1 MDILRNNL
9 LQVVTPSG
17 NVLVDDL
24 TLRLES
30 GSNLLITGNALKCLL
45 SLSGSVLL
53 ISMLAVKEI
62 ELIVEYSN
70 VLQEQENSCKN
81 NLVFPIL

>member
-30 GSNLLITGNALKCLL
+30 GSNLLITGNAIKYLL
-45 SLSGSVLL
+45 PLSGSVLL
-53 ISMLAVKEI
+53 ISNEI

-70 VLQEQENSCKN
+70 ILQVQETSCKN

>member
-1 MDILRNNL
+1 M
-9 LQVVTPSG
+9 VTPSG

-70 VLQEQENSCKN
+70 ELREQENSCKN